1 MSQQVYFHSESIHFS
16 GTNICL
22 ASGNGISL
30 DCHYVLDVHD
40 SHLDQHLQPYV
51 QAFSANRSSSENA
64 RIGPQ
69 RYHDTNGSR
78 SGHRFP
84 WRYHDTNGSRS
95 GHRFP
100 YRYHDTNGSRIGH
113 RFPQR
118 YHDTNGSRSGH
129 RFPRRYH
136 DTNGSRSGHRFPQR
150 YHDTNGSR
158 SGHSFPRRYHDTNGS
173 RSGHSFPQRYHN
185 TTGSRSG
192 HRFPPPPP
200 QHHSFHHQVQPAQV
214 IIGHSFNIHPPVT
227 APSYRLPTNPSH
239 GSSIL
244 IHDAF
249 EMGARHPGFAPF
261 AGARIHQSHRGNL
274 HEMIT
279 LIHQNLPPVVFF
291 SDDDVALLVDH
302 HTDMH
307 LDTEDMSYEDLLE
320 LGEQIGNAKSGLPE
334 KTITSQMKTKT
345 YILPT
350 NATNLEEAASEEQE
364 TDLCIICQDEYKNK
378 ENIGILRCGHEY
390 HADCL
395 RRWLL
400 EKNVCPMCKSIA
412 LTPGGKQ

>member
-1 MSQQVYFHSESIHFS
+1 MDQMSQQVYFHSESIHFS

-30 DCHYVLDVHD
+30 DCHYVLDAHD
-40 SHLDQHLQPYV
+40 SYLDQHFQPYVQGHALAWHLSLPVPYV
-51 QAFSANRSSSENA
+51 QAFIANGSSSENG

-69 RYHDTNGSR
+69 RYHDTTSSR
-78 SGHRFP
+78 G
-84 WRYHDTNGSRS
+84 
-95 GHRFP
+95 
-100 YRYHDTNGSRIGH
+100 GH

-118 YHDTNGSRSGH
+118 YHDT
-129 RFPRRYH
+129 
-136 DTNGSRSGHRFPQR
+136 TGSRSGHRFPQR
-150 YHDTNGSR
+150 YHDT
-158 SGHSFPRRYHDTNGS
+158 
-173 RSGHSFPQRYHN
+173 
-185 TTGSRSG
+185 TGSRSG
-192 HRFPPPPP
+192 HRFPQRYHDSTGSRSGHRFPHPPP
-200 QHHSFHHQVQPAQV
+200 QYHSFHHQVLPAQV
-214 IIGHSFNIHPPVT
+214 IRGHSFNIHPPVT
-227 APSYRLPTNPSH
+227 APSYRVPTNPSH

-261 AGARIHQSHRGNL
+261 AGARIRQSHRGNL
-274 HEMIT
+274 QEMIT
-279 LIHQNLPPVVFF
+279 LINLPPAVFF
-291 SDDDVALLVDH
+291 PDDDVALLVDH

-320 LGEQIGNAKSGLPE
+320 LGEQIGNAKSGLSE
-334 KTITSQMKTKT
+334 KIITSQMKTKT

-350 NATNLEEAASEEQE
+350 NATNLEEADSEEQE
-364 TDLCIICQDEYKNK
+364 TDICIICQDEYKNK

-400 EKNVCPMCKSIA
+400 EKNVCPLCKSVA
-412 LTPGGKQ
+412 LTPPGEKQ

>member
-16 GTNICL
+16 GTNIRL

-30 DCHYVLDVHD
+30 DCHYVLDAHD
-40 SHLDQHLQPYV
+40 SYLDQHLQPYV

-69 RYHDTNGSR
+69 IYHHYHDTNGIR

-84 WRYHDTNGSRS
+84 RRYHDTNGSRS

-100 YRYHDTNGSRIGH
+100 YRYHDTNGSR
-113 RFPQR
+113 
-118 YHDTNGSRSGH
+118 SGH

-136 DTNGSRSGHRFPQR
+136 NTNGSRSGHRFPQR
-150 YHDTNGSR
+150 YHDT
-158 SGHSFPRRYHDTNGS
+158 
-173 RSGHSFPQRYHN
+173 
-185 TTGSRSG
+185 TGSRSG
-192 HRFPPPPP
+192 QRFPHHPP

-214 IIGHSFNIHPPVT
+214 IRGHSFNIHPPVT
-227 APSYRLPTNPSH
+227 APSYRLPTNPSRN
-239 GSSIL
+239 SSIL

-279 LIHQNLPPVVFF
+279 LIHQNLPPAVFF
-291 SDDDVALLVDH
+291 SDDDASLLVDH
-302 HTDMH
+302 HTDMY

-320 LGEQIGNAKSGLPE
+320 LGEQIGNAKSGLSE

-350 NATNLEEAASEEQE
+350 NATNLEEAASEEQG

-400 EKNVCPMCKSIA
+400 EKNVCPMCKSVA
-412 LTPGGKQ
+412 LTPGEKQ